1 MRYPTARRSISP
13 NYHIKGS
20 NKLLYFARLART
32 KNFQQTISRLNTHA
46 FIRNIAKKASKRNF
60 YEGASAI
67 PIYLFPARSF
77 ASPFVAFLSFLF
89 RLFLFRVSWIL
100 TPEVPG
106 RERGGRGCWNR
117 AKGSKTP
124 AWNITK
130 TSFVTAASFIRIVV
144 PPRTYKTALHPHSWW
159 FNLDPYVYESGI
171 QKIAL

>member
-1 MRYPTARRSISP
+1 MARRISL

-20 NKLLYFARLART
+20 NKLLYFARLVRT
-32 KNFQQTISRLNTHA
+32 KQTLNFQQTISRLNTHA

-67 PIYLFPARSF
+67 PIYLFPACSF

-106 RERGGRGCWNR
+106 
-117 AKGSKTP
+117 KGKGKKRVQEPGKRQQDPSLKYYEDIIRYRCVVYP
-124 AWNITK
+124 YRR
-130 TSFVTAASFIRIVV
+130 SASNV
-144 PPRTYKTALHPHSWW
+144 
-159 FNLDPYVYESGI
+159 
-171 QKIAL
+171 